1 MKVWTVQ
8 CSFAS
13 YDTKTVVV
21 EAETIEQALDR
32 AIVAANEGDGWSSLD
47 VCGDTFVDAVAQGD
61 DVDPWKDFASSL
73 PVPTR
78 FTERG
83 EPPFVTVTVSGG
95 VVQDVCIE
103 GGKARVH
110 VRDYDVRDYDTDGA
124 DPSDPNIQTDEA
136 GDRYALAD
144 WSNERPPVTPAES
157 PRAGERAST
166 EER

>member
-1 MKVWTVQ
+1 MNVWTVQ

-13 YDTKTVVV
+13 YDAKTVVV

-47 VCGDTFVDAVAQGD
+47 VCGDTFVDAVAQGN

-83 EPPFVTVTVSGG
+83 EPPLVTVTVSGG

-110 VRDYDVRDYDTDGA
+110 IRDYDTDGA
-124 DPSDPNIQTDEA
+124 DFSDPNILTDAA
-136 GDRYALAD
+136 GDPYTLAD
-144 WSNERPPVTPAES
+144 WSNELPPLTPLKT
-157 PRAGERAST
+157 PRAGKRAIPQES
-166 EER
+166 

>member
-13 YDTKTVVV
+13 YDAKTVVV

-61 DVDPWKDFASSL
+61 DVDPWKEFASSL
-73 PVPTR
+73 VVPSR

-83 EPPFVTVTVSGG
+83 EPPLVTVTVSGG

-110 VRDYDVRDYDTDGA
+110 VRDYDTDGA
-124 DPSDPNIQTDEA
+124 DPSDPNIQTDDA
-136 GDRYALAD
+136 GDHYTLAD
-144 WSNERPPVTPAES
+144 WSNEPPPVTPAES
-157 PRAGERAST
+157 SRACQRAST
-166 EER
+166 QER

>member
-1 MKVWTVQ
+1 MKLWTVQ

-13 YDTKTVVV
+13 YDAKTVVV

-47 VCGDTFVDAVAQGD
+47 ICGDTFVDAVAQGN

-73 PVPTR
+73 PVPAR

-83 EPPFVTVTVSGG
+83 EPPLVTVTVSGG

-103 GGKARVH
+103 GGKARVQ
-110 VRDYDVRDYDTDGA
+110 VRDYDTDGA

-136 GDRYALAD
+136 GDHYTLAD
-144 WSNERPPVTPAES
+144 WSNELPPVTPAGT
-157 PRAGERAST
+157 PRVGKRAST
-166 EER
+166 QER

>member
-1 MKVWTVQ
+1 MPFFTVQ

-21 EAETIEQALDR
+21 EAGSIEEALDR

-47 VCGDTFVDAVAQGD
+47 VCGDSFVDAVAEGQD
-61 DVDPWKDFASSL
+61 ADPWTDFASSL
-73 PVPTR
+73 PVPAR

-83 EPPFVTVTVSGG
+83 EPPLVTVTVSGG

-110 VRDYDVRDYDTDGA
+110 ICDYDTDGA
-124 DPSDPNIQTDEA
+124 DTNDPNIQTDAA
-136 GDRYALAD
+136 GDQYSQAD
-144 WSNERPPVTPAES
+144 WSNERPPVTPAQT
-157 PRAGERAST
+157 PRAGKRASPQG
-166 EER
+166 R

>member
-1 MKVWTVQ
+1 MNFWTVQ

-13 YDTKTVVV
+13 YDAKTVVV
-21 EAETIEQALDR
+21 EAKTIEQALDR
-32 AIVAANEGDGWSSLD
+32 AIVAADEGDGWSSLD

-73 PVPTR
+73 AVPSR

-83 EPPFVTVTVSGG
+83 ESPLVTVTVSGG

-110 VRDYDVRDYDTDGA
+110 IHDYDTDGA
-124 DPSDPNIQTDEA
+124 DSNDPNIQTDDA

-144 WSNERPPVTPAES
+144 WSNELPPVTPAQT
-157 PRAGERAST
+157 PRAGQRAST
-166 EER
+166 QER

>member
-13 YDTKTVVV
+13 YDAKTVVV
-21 EAETIEQALDR
+21 EAETLEQALER
-32 AIVAANEGDGWSSLD
+32 AIDEANGGDGWSVLD
-47 VCGDTFVDAVAQGD
+47 VCGDTFVDAVAEGN

-73 PVPTR
+73 PVPSR

-83 EPPFVTVTVSGG
+83 EPPQVAITVSGG
-95 VVQDVCIE
+95 VVQNVSIE
-103 GGKARVH
+103 GGRARVH
-110 VRDYDVRDYDTDGA
+110 IRDYDTDGA
-124 DPSDPNIQTDEA
+124 DPRDPNIQTDEA

-144 WSNERPPVTPAES
+144 WSNDLPPMPPAATQ
-157 PRAGERAST
+157 RAGERAST

>member
-1 MKVWTVQ
+1 MQFFTVQ

-13 YDTKTVVV
+13 YDAKTVVV

-47 VCGDTFVDAVAQGD
+47 VCGDTFVDAVAQGN

-73 PVPTR
+73 PVPAR

-83 EPPFVTVTVSGG
+83 EPPLVTVTVSGG

-110 VRDYDVRDYDTDGA
+110 IRDYDTDGA
-124 DPSDPNIQTDEA
+124 DPNDPNIQTDEA

-144 WSNERPPVTPAES
+144 WSNELPPVTPAET

-166 EER
+166 QER

>member
-13 YDTKTVVV
+13 YDAKTVVV

-47 VCGDTFVDAVAQGD
+47 VCGDTFVDAVAQGN

-73 PVPTR
+73 AVPSR

-83 EPPFVTVTVSGG
+83 EAPFVTVTVSGG

-103 GGKARVH
+103 GGKARVE
-110 VRDYDVRDYDTDGA
+110 VRDYDTDGA
-124 DPSDPNIQTDEA
+124 DPSDPSIQTDEA
-136 GDRYALAD
+136 GDHYTLAN
-144 WSNERPPVTPAES
+144 WSNELPPVTPAQT

-166 EER
+166 QGE

>member
-1 MKVWTVQ
+1 MKLWTVQ

-13 YDTKTVVV
+13 YDAKTVVV

-32 AIVAANEGDGWSSLD
+32 AIVTANEGDGWSSLD

-73 PVPTR
+73 PVPAR

-83 EPPFVTVTVSGG
+83 EPPLVTVTVSGG

-110 VRDYDVRDYDTDGA
+110 IRDYDTDGA

-144 WSNERPPVTPAES
+144 WSNELPPVTPAQT
-157 PRAGERAST
+157 PRAGQRTSTQER
-166 EER
+166 